1 MNPTDV
7 LRMVEQ
13 IHRQRN
19 LPRETVFKVLEEA
32 LLYAARKHFG
42 DEKGDLTVQIDR
54 RTGQIIA
61 RHGQEEI
68 SPEVLGRIAAQTAKQ
83 VLTQRIREAES
94 AHIYEEYSAQK
105 GNIVQGMVTRREEG
119 GRGSGGYVVTLGG
132 QVEAF
137 LPASRVIPHEQFR
150 TGDRIKAI
158 VEEVRKEGGRVRII
172 LSRTHNDFVRRLFEQ
187 EIPEVADH
195 TVEIKAIARKPG
207 KRCKV
212 AVVSND
218 ARVEPTGA
226 CIGVRGARIKNIIEQ
241 LSGEHIDVVRW
252 NASPEVFVKEA
263 LQPAQ
268 VDEVLL
274 FQQLGRATALVR
286 QDELKKAIGKEG
298 HNVRLASLLTG
309 WDIEV
314 MTQEE
319 LSETIQKAEE
329 IFQNIPNL
337 SAEQVARLV
346 SDGFWSF
353 NDLSCAEPEYL
364 ANLLEVPV
372 EQAEEIIA
380 YAEERA
386 SQEEEQPRR
395 VPAAT
400 PSPPAA
406 ETPAI
411 GAEETT
417 AATPEPTPATGPT
430 EQAAVSEET
439 AGTTPQSAASSTPE
453 TEPAQ
458 VTSSPTEEGSVT
470 STPTST
476 APQET
481 ATDIAQTMNESVAA
495 NASQPADAWHEQ
507 G

>member
-61 RHGQEEI
+61 RHGQDEI

-94 AHIYEEYSAQK
+94 AHIYEEYSAQR

-252 NASPEVFVKEA
+252 NASPEIFVKEA

-319 LSETIQKAEE
+319 LSETIQKAED
-329 IFQNIPNL
+329 ILQNIPNL
-337 SAEQVARLV
+337 TAEQVARLV

-364 ANLLEVPV
+364 ASLLEIPV

-386 SQEEEQPRR
+386 SLEEEQPRR
-395 VPAAT
+395 VSTAT
-400 PSPPAA
+400 PRQPTA
-406 ETPAI
+406 ETPAV
-411 GAEETT
+411 APEESTS
-417 AATPEPTPATGPT
+417 AKPKPVSGTGPT
-430 EQAAVSEET
+430 EQAAVSEQIAE
-439 AGTTPQSAASSTPE
+439 TTPQSAPGTPE

-458 VTSSPTEEGSVT
+458 VTSSPTEEVSVA
-470 STPTST
+470 SAPTST
-476 APQET
+476 APQEAT
-481 ATDIAQTMNESVAA
+481 ADIAQTVSESVAA
-495 NASQPADAWHEQ
+495 NASRPADAWHEQ
-507 G
+507 P

>member
-42 DEKGDLTVQIDR
+42 DEKGDLVIQIDR
-54 RTGQIIA
+54 RTGQILA
-61 RHGQEEI
+61 RHGPEEI
-68 SPEVLGRIAAQTAKQ
+68 SPELLGRIAAQTAKQ
-83 VLTQRIREAES
+83 VLTQRIREAEA
-94 AHIYEEYSAQK
+94 AHIYEEYAAQK

-137 LPASRVIPHEQFR
+137 LPASRVIPHEQFH

-158 VEEVRKEGGRVRII
+158 IEEVRKEGGRVRII

-218 ARVEPTGA
+218 LRVEPTGA

-241 LSGEHIDVVRW
+241 LGGEHMDVVRW

-314 MTQEE
+314 MTQDE
-319 LSETIQKAEE
+319 LNETIQKAEE
-329 IFQNIPNL
+329 IFQSLPGL
-337 SAEQVARLV
+337 TSEQIARIV

-353 NDLSCAEPEYL
+353 NDLSYAEPDYL
-364 ANLLEVPV
+364 ANLLEIST
-372 EQAEEIIA
+372 EQAQEIIA
-380 YAEERA
+380 YAESQA
-386 SQEEEQPRR
+386 SQEEEQSRKVVATSR
-395 VPAAT
+395 QAAA
-400 PSPPAA
+400 S
-406 ETPAI
+406 
-411 GAEETT
+411 
-417 AATPEPTPATGPT
+417 TPEPAGAEMATT
-430 EQAAVSEET
+430 ET
-439 AGTTPQSAASSTPE
+439 APAPTPFTSETGLPAAPP
-453 TEPAQ
+453 PA
-458 VTSSPTEEGSVT
+458 SIE
-470 STPTST
+470 
-476 APQET
+476 A
-481 ATDIAQTMNESVAA
+481 
-495 NASQPADAWHEQ
+495 QPADHSNNQPQEAVAESPVPVTETVLQ
-507 G
+507 EPGT